1 MIAQAAKFQVE
12 FYFGQTAYYHDDYL
26 KKCCDPNGWIPL
38 SVIYDFRKIRQFHSR
53 LSIHQLY
60 EVMKLSSVVDVKE
73 ASVILAGSPKTIY
86 YIRKKNLFM
95 NEKYL
100 DFIGYNIET
109 IKMLKRAQF
118 EEFMRH
124 KREFENQILSK
135 RPIIVT
141 TMGKASTKNLRNKR
155 FTRVII
161 DEATMV
167 KENEAFLGAINA
179 EQIVLVGDQKQLG
192 PTYTFKIDGPSSL
205 FSRLIQAGHP
215 FDFLDI

>member
-1 MIAQAAKFQVE
+1 
-12 FYFGQTAYYHDDYL
+12 
-26 KKCCDPNGWIPL
+26 
-38 SVIYDFRKIRQFHSR
+38 
-53 LSIHQLY
+53 
-60 EVMKLSSVVDVKE
+60 
-73 ASVILAGSPKTIY
+73 
-86 YIRKKNLFM
+86 M

-179 EQIVLVGDQKQLG
+179 EQIVLVGD
-192 PTYTFKIDGPSSL
+192 
-205 FSRLIQAGHP
+205 
-215 FDFLDI
+215 

>member
-1 MIAQAAKFQVE
+1 
-12 FYFGQTAYYHDDYL
+12 
-26 KKCCDPNGWIPL
+26 
-38 SVIYDFRKIRQFHSR
+38 
-53 LSIHQLY
+53 
-60 EVMKLSSVVDVKE
+60 MKLSSVVDVKE
-73 ASVILAGSPKTIY
+73 TSVVLAGAPKTIY
-86 YIRKKNLFM
+86 YIRKKDLFM

-179 EQIVLVGDQKQLG
+179 EQIVLVGDQK
-192 PTYTFKIDGPSSL
+192 
-205 FSRLIQAGHP
+205 
-215 FDFLDI
+215 